1 MAIQW
6 YPGHMHKTRKKIKE
20 SMPQIDIVIEVLDAR
35 IPYSSENPLLADLRG
50 NRPCIK
56 LLNKSDLA
64 DPVVTKLWQHY
75 FERERDV
82 KAIPI
87 VAEKKGE
94 ARQLIQKISHVA
106 KTMLG
111 NRNLKLKP
119 ARIMILGIPNV
130 GKSTLM
136 NSLAGKVLA
145 KVGNEP
151 AITKAQQNI
160 RLADGISLADTPGML
175 WPKVEDEDSGY
186 RLAVTGAIKN
196 TAIEFED
203 VALYAADYFLK
214 YHPKVMLKRYK
225 LKQLPKDG
233 ITLLEEIGR
242 RRGALRTGGHVDLH
256 KASEALLKEFRG
268 GMLGRISLETPEMVE
283 VAKAARAAEALTAE
297 QDEVQN
303 IKSS

>member
-6 YPGHMHKTRKKIKE
+6 YPGHMNKARKKIKE

-35 IPYSSENPLLADLRG
+35 IPVSSENPLLAELRG
-50 NRPCIK
+50 KRPCIK

-64 DPVVTKLWQHY
+64 DPEVTKLWQTH
-75 FERERDV
+75 FEREQGV

-94 ARQLIQKISHVA
+94 ARQLIQKMTHVA

-111 NRNLKLKP
+111 ERNLEIKP

-136 NSLAGKVLA
+136 NGLAGKILA

-151 AITKAQQNI
+151 AVTKMQQVI
-160 RLADGISLADTPGML
+160 RLEGGISLFDTPGML
-175 WPKVEDEDSGY
+175 WPKIGDEDSGY
-186 RLAVTGAIKN
+186 RLAITGAIKN

-203 VALYAADYFLK
+203 IALYAADYFLQA
-214 YHPKVMLKRYK
+214 YPEQILQRYK
-225 LKQLPKDG
+225 LKQLPSEGTK
-233 ITLLEEIGR
+233 LLEEIGR
-242 RRGALRTGGHVDLH
+242 KRGGLRAGGRIDMH
-256 KASEALLKEFRG
+256 KASEVLLHDYRSG
-268 GMLGRISLETPEMVE
+268 LLGRVSLESPERVE
-283 VAKAARAAEALTAE
+283 G
-297 QDEVQN
+297 
-303 IKSS
+303 